1 MILIRNDESRTR
13 LPRELLE
20 SKAIIMT
27 VQQSKGLEF
36 DDVFLVDFFA
46 GEPLLEPEFTGG
58 GRRTYLQASHWS
70 QGPAG
75 SQGACGLISRQAD
88 QGCHCHAHMLHPL
101 TVP

>member
-1 MILIRNDESRTR
+1 MSPSNVSVTLGDQDGRLLLWPQVILIRSEESRAR

-46 GEPLLEPEFTGG
+46 GG
-58 GRRTYLQASHWS
+58 
-70 QGPAG
+70 
-75 SQGACGLISRQAD
+75 
-88 QGCHCHAHMLHPL
+88 
-101 TVP
+101 